1 MTLFLRKSTLA
12 TILKIGVAKETSFLS
27 CVIINS
33 QAFVKSDPLPLNNNF
48 CLFSKLL
55 ITDSRSVRFYS
66 KITQQLTFNENA
78 SILNLVFSKFD
89 FIS

>member
-1 MTLFLRKSTLA
+1 M
-12 TILKIGVAKETSFLS
+12 
-27 CVIINS
+27 
-33 QAFVKSDPLPLNNNF
+33 KSDSLPLNKNF

-55 ITDSRSVRFYS
+55 ITDSWGVFFYS

-78 SILNLVFSKFD
+78 AILNLVVSALD

>member
-1 MTLFLRKSTLA
+1 M
-12 TILKIGVAKETSFLS
+12 ETSFFL
-27 CVIINS
+27 CVINNS
-33 QAFVKSDPLPLNNNF
+33 SGFVKSDSPPLNKNL

-55 ITDSRSVRFYS
+55 VTDSWSVRSYS

-78 SILNLVFSKFD
+78 AILNLVFSKFD